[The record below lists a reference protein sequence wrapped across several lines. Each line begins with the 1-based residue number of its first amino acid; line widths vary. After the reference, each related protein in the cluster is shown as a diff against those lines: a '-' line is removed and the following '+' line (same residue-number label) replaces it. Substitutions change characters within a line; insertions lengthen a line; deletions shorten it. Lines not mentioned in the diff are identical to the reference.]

1 MCECNAGFSGKDCEH
16 RVCSTANSLFDTKT
30 SRCLC
35 EPGYTCC
42 SRKEGAAPSSVED
55 LDDDSLAEFRV

>member
-1 MCECNAGFSGKDCEH
+1 
-16 RVCSTANSLFDTKT
+16 VCATANSLFDTKT

-42 SRKEGAAPSSVED
+42 SRQSVQAEAETAAEAAPAAAAEKP
-55 LDDDSLAEFRV
+55 DDLAEFVV

>member
-1 MCECNAGFSGKDCEH
+1 VCVCNPGHSGKDCEH
-16 RVCSTANSLFDTKT
+16 RVCATANALFDTKT

-42 SRKEGAAPSSVED
+42 SRKALDAAPTTAED
-55 LDDDSLAEFRV
+55 ELSEFHV